1 MTKQS
6 SELKSAPMAHNI
18 YYLCSIIYA
27 LNKNAP
33 LARFYLIQRRKTF
46 VTTNYT
52 TCRCPIAHV

>member
-27 LNKNAP
+27 LKNAP
-33 LARFYLIQRRKTF
+33 LARF
-46 VTTNYT
+46 
-52 TCRCPIAHV
+52 